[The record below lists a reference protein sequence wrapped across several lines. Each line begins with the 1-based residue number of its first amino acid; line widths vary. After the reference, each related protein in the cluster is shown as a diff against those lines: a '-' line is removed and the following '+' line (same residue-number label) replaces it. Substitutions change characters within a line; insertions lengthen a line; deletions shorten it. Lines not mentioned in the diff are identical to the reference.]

1 MAPRIDE
8 RVNTISASAFIKLST
23 ELMRSEREITAAT
36 EELAA
41 ARDVRAGIFKR
52 AKESGADVDAIRL
65 LQMLAKKDDEDRNR
79 LLENTHLYA
88 AWTGVALYVEPTAET
103 PQGALFADDPEAV
116 AAAEGLYDARVS
128 ADGANSRRHGGSID
142 ANPHEAGSRDHQTW
156 ATSFLLVDKE
166 MAAKPQ
172 RAEVASTARR
182 GRPPKAVVAATVDLE
197 PKRPP
202 GRPRKLVE
210 NTAADVRK
218 AVAADDAAEA
228 EPVPSGDVVHFP
240 DPVAGWNN

>member
-1 MAPRIDE
+1 MAPRIDQ
-8 RVNTISASAFIKLST
+8 RSNTISASAFIKLST
-23 ELMRSEREITAAT
+23 ELMRSEREIAAAT

-41 ARDVRAGIFKR
+41 ARGVRTGIFKR
-52 AKESGADVDAIRL
+52 AKEAGADVDAIRL
-65 LQMLAKKDDEDRNR
+65 LQMLAKKDNEDRNR

-103 PQGALFADDPEAV
+103 PQGALFANDPEAV
-116 AAAEGLYDARVS
+116 AAAEALYDARVS

-182 GRPPKAVVAATVDLE
+182 GRPPKAAVAVVDPE

>member
-1 MAPRIDE
+1 MAERIDK
-8 RVNTISASAFIKLST
+8 RTNTISASAFIKLST
-23 ELMRSEREITAAT
+23 ELMRSEREIAAAT

-41 ARDVRAGIFKR
+41 ARGVRAGIFKR
-52 AKESGADVDAIRL
+52 AKEAGADVDAIRL

-88 AWTGVALYVEPTAET
+88 GWTGVALYVEPTAET

-156 ATSFLLVDKE
+156 ATSFLMVDKE
-166 MAAKPQ
+166 MAGKPQ

-182 GRPPKAVVAATVDLE
+182 GRPPKAVVAAAPAE

-228 EPVPSGDVVHFP
+228 EPVLAADVVHFP